1 MIGDGNKKKNSAFLD
16 MIRGIHFS
24 FGLLWGGIMATIFL
38 SILQWNVLFSL
49 LTISASGFACFLY
62 FTVHYLVSE

>member
-1 MIGDGNKKKNSAFLD
+1 MDKKKNSAFLD

-24 FGLLWGGIMATIFL
+24 FGLLWGGIMAIVLL
-38 SILQWNVLFSL
+38 SFLQWNVLFSL

-62 FTVHYLVSE
+62 FTVRYLASE